1 MPDFTYIGDT
11 PIDYIVV
18 GVPGASFSVKNGDI
32 ISLEIDPNTP
42 YFVPAVK
49 ASKTSAAPD
58 APAIVPD
65 VSGADLDPSQ
75 TTPAPKE
82 Q

>member
-32 ISLEIDPNTP
+32 ISLEVDPNTP
-42 YFVPAVK
+42 DFVPAVK
-49 ASKTSAAPD
+49 ATKTSPAPS
-58 APAIVPD
+58 ASVVIPD
-65 VSGADLDPSQ
+65 VAGGDLDPSQ
-75 TTPAPKE
+75 TTPAS
-82 Q
+82 